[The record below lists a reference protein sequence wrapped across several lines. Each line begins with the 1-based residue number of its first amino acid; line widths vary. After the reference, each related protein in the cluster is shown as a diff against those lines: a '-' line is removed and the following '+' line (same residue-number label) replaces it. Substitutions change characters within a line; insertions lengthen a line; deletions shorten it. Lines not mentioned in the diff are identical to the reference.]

1 MPSGDL
7 IANRLSAEI
16 HVVRVERIIIILFV
30 VRGAGAGECAEN
42 LRSRLSCGKLGASKQ
57 RCVEM

>member
-1 MPSGDL
+1 MPDGDL
-7 IANRLSAEI
+7 IVNCLSAEV
-16 HVVRVERIIIILFV
+16 HVVRVERIIILFV
-30 VRGAGAGECAEN
+30 VRRAGAGECAKN